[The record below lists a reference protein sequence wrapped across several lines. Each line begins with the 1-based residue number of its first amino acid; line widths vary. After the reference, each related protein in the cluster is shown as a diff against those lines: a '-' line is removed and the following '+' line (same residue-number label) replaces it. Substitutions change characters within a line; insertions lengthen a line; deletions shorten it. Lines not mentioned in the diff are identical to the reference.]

1 MAAWWRDHRVWV
13 YGIVVAGLAAS
24 ATAAYKLWALTDDY
38 RTERLKR
45 EEDDMQTH
53 TATWVDATGITRTVS
68 TVRNA
73 GESDDDWAARHDAS
87 VLVALDKWPLPTGGG
102 K

>member
-1 MAAWWRDHRVWV
+1 M
-13 YGIVVAGLAAS
+13 VAGLAAS
-24 ATAAYKLWALTDDY
+24 AAAAYKLWALTAEY
-38 RTERLKR
+38 RAERQKR

-87 VLVALDKWPLPTGGG
+87 VQVALAKWPPPAGGG